1 MINYVSK
8 QPEVKRRDEKLGSV
22 KSNRIINY

>member
-1 MINYVSK
+1 MINYAPK
-8 QPEVKRRDEKLGSV
+8 QQEVKRRDEKFDSV